1 MTDSNEQEHLSDKE
15 ITRNEVLVRR
25 NALPLKDRLLK
36 SELICEHVY
45 DYLKQKLTGSAENAP
60 TFLAG
65 KNIAM
70 YSAMKSEV
78 SLDSFIDKA
87 YRQGANVCFP
97 CMTKKPLEDDRTIPD
112 THFDKMVFRTVPEAH
127 YEKHRAGDT
136 DAIHFMSNPL
146 KAFFLQDETL
156 CDFPPVPARD
166 FDIVIVPMVAFD
178 KHFNR
183 LGYGGGNYDRF
194 LADIRDDAIVIG
206 VAFVEQEI
214 DRVPLEPHDLPLPII
229 ISA

>member
-1 MTDSNEQEHLSDKE
+1 MADNNEQGHLSDKK

-36 SELICEHVY
+36 SKLICEHVY
-45 DYLKQKLTGSAENAP
+45 DYLKQKLAGSTETEP

-70 YSAMKSEV
+70 YSVMKSEV
-78 SLDSFIDKA
+78 SLDPFIDKA

-97 CMTKKPLEDDRTIPD
+97 CMTKKPLEDDRTFPD
-112 THFDKMVFRTVPEAH
+112 AHFEKMVFRTVPEAH
-127 YEKHRAGDT
+127 YEKHRGGDT
-136 DAIHFMSNPL
+136 EAVRFMSDPL
-146 KAFFLQDETL
+146 KTFFLQDETL
-156 CDFPPVPARD
+156 CDFPHVSPRD

-206 VAFVEQEI
+206 VAFAEQEI
-214 DRVPLEPHDLPLPII
+214 DVVPLEPHDLPLPII